1 MSSSGMEGRR
11 ERRGWRRCGPIEG
24 EEEGERS
31 GHRVDPLGRRAVTK
45 RFANPPR
52 SRATRG
58 RENARWIARS
68 KRDLLFRS
76 IDDDDARCS
85 FNRDTGDR
93 FPLSFRANFRA
104 ICEAAWVLRGVVL
117 HVVAVIGDAVERV
130 CRDRRGIGA
139 RFGTGQ
145 PQTDDVHALSPS
157 SVHSCPRSVAAPWML
172 ALPPPRAHI
181 ASTTIAASTTPNLLP
196 PLDNNRANQRI
207 RRRIAG

>member
-11 ERRGWRRCGPIEG
+11 ERRGWRRSGPIEG

-31 GHRVDPLGRRAVTK
+31 GHRVDPLGRRGVTK

-76 IDDDDARCS
+76 IDDDDDDNARCS

-104 ICEAAWVLRGVVL
+104 ICEAEGGV
-117 HVVAVIGDAVERV
+117 G
-130 CRDRRGIGA
+130 
-139 RFGTGQ
+139 
-145 PQTDDVHALSPS
+145 S
-157 SVHSCPRSVAAPWML
+157 
-172 ALPPPRAHI
+172 
-181 ASTTIAASTTPNLLP
+181 
-196 PLDNNRANQRI
+196 
-207 RRRIAG
+207 